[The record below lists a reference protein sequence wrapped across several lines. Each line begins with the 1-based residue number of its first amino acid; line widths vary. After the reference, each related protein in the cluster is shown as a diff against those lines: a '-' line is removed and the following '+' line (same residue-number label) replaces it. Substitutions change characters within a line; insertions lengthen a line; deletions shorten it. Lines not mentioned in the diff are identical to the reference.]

1 MRIALASISFIA
13 CFGVACGK
21 KAPAPMLA
29 VAPTPKPPAIQLLPA
44 AYLEEFA
51 PELETRNTIMQW
63 EAILIEFKVADTERH
78 GLTKFFEKVGE
89 KNSIIEK
96 QNATSPLA
104 QLARAHT
111 NVVLQTASG
120 AYAAR
125 ATLDESKEFLQYL
138 QGSSGVDTLSQ
149 PSVITKGTNE
159 AMLQTGNTLTVVL
172 GGPKRSDPATILTT
186 NVTLGTTVSLQ
197 LHARNDRGIVI
208 EAAARIDG
216 FHGYESTENETPR
229 PVFSVSTM
237 GTRTQLATNEVL
249 ILGGPI
255 QMNVVKTV
263 DRVAYLSDIPALGR
277 LFTETHVYTN
287 FVRTLVIVRPTLKN

>member
-1 MRIALASISFIA
+1 MRIALASISLIA

-21 KAPAPMLA
+21 KAPAPVLA
-29 VAPTPKPPAIQLLPA
+29 VAPAPKPPAIQLLPA
-44 AYLEEFA
+44 AYLEKFA
-51 PELETRNTIMQW
+51 ADPDTTNTIMQW

-89 KNSIIEK
+89 KNPIIEK

-125 ATLDESKEFLQYL
+125 ATLDESKDFLQYL

-172 GGPKRSDPATILTT
+172 GGAKNSDPATIVTT

-216 FHGYESTENETPR
+216 FHGYQSTEQETPQ
-229 PVFSVSTM
+229 PMFSVSTM

-255 QMNVVKTV
+255 QMNVMKTRDSV
-263 DRVAYLSDIPALGR
+263 PYLSDIPAIGR